1 MRGAM
6 SGLTTRGRCL
16 LAAGI
21 AAALCSVVL
30 NERDLLR
37 VAAFVIALPMLAA
50 ALAAS
55 ARIGLSARRH
65 VLPGRVPAGET
76 ADVILEVHAT
86 GHVPAGGLLMEDGV
100 PYTLGARPRFV
111 VERLRRRG
119 ATRLG
124 YRVHPSMRG
133 IHELGPLRVRIT
145 DPFGLA
151 EFERELADRTRIVV
165 VPKTVPLSGV
175 PGGSGVGVGDDGS
188 VRLRSGHGEDDA
200 IVREYRQGD
209 DLRRVHWRS
218 TARRDELMV
227 RVEERP
233 WRGGTT
239 VLLDRRSAAH
249 RGIGPTASLEWAIG
263 LCGSVCLH
271 LHSYG
276 QQVRLV
282 AEDGQLLVG
291 DNAETGHSD
300 DVVLDALAA
309 LRTTQRKELTFGVDP
324 GAGNELIAILGA
336 MTATEA
342 AELARART
350 RRARSLAV
358 LLDVTAWNGTLPGA
372 RDTAGGA
379 ASATVADCA
388 DLLRESGWGVVVAG
402 GGTDM
407 ATVWRDLCRIGAGIG
422 SGNGQLRGGAW

>member
-21 AAALCSVVL
+21 AAALCSAVL

-37 VAAFVIALPMLAA
+37 VAAFVVALPVLSA
-50 ALAAS
+50 ALAAG
-55 ARIGLSARRH
+55 ARVGLTARRH
-65 VLPGRVPAGET
+65 VVPARVPAGDG
-76 ADVILEVHAT
+76 ADVVLEVHAT
-86 GHVPAGGLLMEDGV
+86 GRVPAGGLLLEDGV
-100 PYTLGARPRFV
+100 PYTLGGRPRFV

-119 ATRLG
+119 TARLG
-124 YRVHPSMRG
+124 YRVHPIMRG
-133 IHELGPLRVRIT
+133 IHQVGPLRVRIT

-151 EFERELADRTRIVV
+151 EFERELAGQTRMVV
-165 VPKTVPLSGV
+165 VPRTVVLAGL

-188 VRLRSGHGEDDA
+188 VRLRSGQGEDDA
-200 IVREYRQGD
+200 VVRQYRQGD

-239 VLLDRRSAAH
+239 VLLDRRATAH
-249 RGIGPTASLEWAIG
+249 RGVGPTASLEWAVA

-271 LHSYG
+271 LHRCG

-282 AEDGQLLVG
+282 AEDGQVLVG
-291 DNAETGHSD
+291 DDAETGHSD
-300 DVVLDALAA
+300 DVVLDSLAV
-309 LRTTQRKELTFGVDP
+309 LQPTHRRDLVVGVDP
-324 GAGNELIAILGA
+324 GGGHELIAIFGA
-336 MTATEA
+336 LTTKEA
-342 AELARART
+342 AEVARVRT

-358 LLDVTAWNGTLPGA
+358 LLDVGTWGSGDAPGET
-372 RDTAGGA
+372 RPDQQD
-379 ASATVADCA
+379 SAE
-388 DLLRESGWGVVVAG
+388 LLRDAGWGVVVAPMG
-402 GGTDM
+402 SDM
-407 ATVWRDLCRIGAGIG
+407 RVAWADLCRIGAVRGRLV
-422 SGNGQLRGGAW
+422 NGGRG